1 VYNSIKV
8 MAKIIT
14 FQNVEKLVFIDSEL
28 RKRLL
33 NHKTTFFNWAIVQKE
48 PHLRPIAQKMLIDF
62 VNNVSEEDIS
72 ILSDY
77 LKEEVKVE
85 RIDPNVVNHM
95 ETSIHNA
102 ENYLNSQTILKE
114 ALLAY
119 REGEQLYI
127 SVWR

>member
-1 VYNSIKV
+1 
-8 MAKIIT
+8 MTKIIT

-28 RKRLL
+28 RKLL
-33 NHKTTFFNWAIVQKE
+33 PNFKTTFYNWAIAQKE
-48 PHLRPIAQKMLIDF
+48 SGLRPMAQKMLIDF
-62 VNNVSEEDIS
+62 VNKISKEDIS

-77 LKEEVKVE
+77 FHEEVKVE
-85 RIDPNVVNHM
+85 KIDANVVNHM
-95 ETSIHNA
+95 EMSIYNA

-119 REGEQLYI
+119 REDEQLYI

>member
-1 VYNSIKV
+1 MYNSIKV
-8 MAKIIT
+8 MSKIIT
-14 FQNVEKLVFIDSEL
+14 FQNVEKFVFLNSEL
-28 RKRLL
+28 RKLL
-33 NHKTTFFNWAIVQKE
+33 PNLKNIFNSWSLFQKE
-48 PHLRPIAQKMLIDF
+48 PSLRPMAQKMLIDF
-62 VNNVSEEDIS
+62 VNIVSKEDIK

-77 LKEEVKVE
+77 FKEEVKVE

-95 ETSIHNA
+95 EVSIHEA

>member
-1 VYNSIKV
+1 
-8 MAKIIT
+8 M
-14 FQNVEKLVFIDSEL
+14 
-28 RKRLL
+28 
-33 NHKTTFFNWAIVQKE
+33 
-48 PHLRPIAQKMLIDF
+48 AQKMLIDF
-62 VNNVSEEDIS
+62 VNIVSKEDIK

-77 LKEEVKVE
+77 FKEEVKVE

-95 ETSIHNA
+95 EVSIHEA